1 MPRLTVNGG
10 TLTLLKVCYMP
21 DPSRKHLYLD
31 LQPYTCFYASCSY
44 SSTPFMDRQLWS
56 NHLELDHKLGPHWES
71 ITCPLCSEV
80 TEPGK
85 SRILIHFARH
95 MEDIALAALPR
106 EVESEDESGSDAD
119 RRSETTSNP
128 ASDLV
133 AMTPDGDIDQY
144 TGTDSYWSVAEQRSF
159 RELMGQH
166 GMDWTAIA
174 EKMPTKTSE
183 MIQAQYQRD
192 IENGDSEL
200 ERLAQSAAMV
210 DDSGHAKPRD
220 GTHTSL
226 AEPPDA
232 ILVRPQDTPIDEA
245 PLVPFGHL
253 ELTEREK
260 RKLQEQK
267 TYFKQM
273 ELDAGTSVIHDA
285 FDEDS
290 ERRNVADHNSQNVV
304 PATELQAHQSNQAR
318 PDYVTVSDGRI
329 MSTGLDGRG
338 LADNIQMEH
347 SLQSEQQRKDELI
360 HFAKGGGF
368 AGSDRKVQRRGR
380 AAPPGRCLSCNRAET
395 PEWRRGPDGART
407 LCNACG
413 LHHAKLTHKMGG
425 KAIAS
430 SNQTTVPQ
438 YTQAQVDQ
446 YYGQY
451 QRYPPQ
457 PYNII
462 PDLQP
467 RSIDYGLGVPEDD
480 QAKAASAEMLPSTV
494 QTWDPKHDSLL
505 EERQRT
511 AREVTTQDRQMDS
524 KDRAEPPPHAFD
536 YTGQIIPPGMRP
548 RVTAA
553 LWEDQGTLC
562 FQVEANNKCVARRED
577 NHMINGTRLLD
588 VAGMTRGRRDGILK
602 SEKTRHVVKIGPMHL
617 KGVWIPFERALEFA
631 NKERITEQLYPLF
644 VHDIGALLYHP
655 SNRTPSNLQQ
665 GGIPSTS
672 DSNSSVPGHGLHTNP
687 YLWSSG
693 SDGRVLANNIEK
705 QHSFKSEHQLGG
717 HQIHQH
723 SLNNDRDVLSRF
735 HLLQQRDKQLSSEFG
750 PKEDYKSES
759 KVFHASD
766 QYSIPLSLGT
776 NNQSTIGQHLPEEAS
791 QRFRPFNPRERS
803 LIERIR
809 EDQAQQQAAMQ
820 REEYAR
826 KEERDRDIQ
835 MRDQQM
841 RENLIRRDM
850 RGQLPPGSG
859 PRDDRSLTE
868 RIREDQAQ
876 QRAAM
881 QQGKLTD
888 MGPFQP
894 GPDDI
899 LDTICQHCAIPFYQC
914 IHGVVSLIQLLI
926 VICLLTNLR
935 RHKHLTMM
943 PAFSR
948 PSHDPPSWLE
958 RSTMSHRAGHTNP
971 AHQPDPTL
979 QLHIP
984 VFLTLRTE
992 RQTCRTSTRPW

>member
-144 TGTDSYWSVAEQRSF
+144 TGTDSYWSMAEQRSF

-192 IENGDSEL
+192 IENGDSEH

-232 ILVRPQDTPIDEA
+232 TLVRPQDTPIDEA
-245 PLVPFGHL
+245 PLAPFGHL

-260 RKLQEQK
+260 RKLQKQE

-273 ELDAGTSVIHDA
+273 ELDAGTSGKYKE
-285 FDEDS
+285 FGKDS
-290 ERRNVADHNSQNVV
+290 ERRNVADDNYQNVV
-304 PATELQAHQSNQAR
+304 PATELLDHLDNQASDESDSDDSVLESPAPSQLTGGTAR
-318 PDYVTVSDGRI
+318 TRGMRGAATAAQVAVRSALGRSATPEIATLQTLHESRSSRSLRYEARDESVPEPDYVMVSDDRI
-329 MSTGLDGRG
+329 MSTGLDGRV

-347 SLQSEQQRKDELI
+347 SLQSERQANYEYL
-360 HFAKGGGF
+360 AGGGGF
-368 AGSDRKVQRRGR
+368 AGSDSNARRRGR

-413 LHHAKLTHKMGG
+413 LHYAKLTRKMGG

-430 SNQTTVPQ
+430 
-438 YTQAQVDQ
+438 
-446 YYGQY
+446 
-451 QRYPPQ
+451 
-457 PYNII
+457 
-462 PDLQP
+462 
-467 RSIDYGLGVPEDD
+467 
-480 QAKAASAEMLPSTV
+480 KMLPSTV
-494 QTWDPKHDSLL
+494 QTRDPKHDSLP

-511 AREVTTQDRQMDS
+511 AREVTTQDLQRDS
-524 KDRAEPPPHAFD
+524 EDRAEPPPHAFD
-536 YTGQIIPPGMRP
+536 YGQIIPPGMRP
-548 RVTAA
+548 RVTVA

-562 FQVEANNKCVARRED
+562 FQVEANNVCVARRED

-631 NKERITEQLYPLF
+631 NKERITELLYPLF
-644 VHDIGALLYHP
+644 VHDIGAMLYHP
-655 SNRTPSNLQQ
+655 DNSPKAKKIWSGSLTSNSNISIPDDRLHITKAGPSSWRDGPDIARMEEKKINQSNLA
-665 GGIPSTS
+665 
-672 DSNSSVPGHGLHTNP
+672 P
-687 YLWSSG
+687 YGESAKPHL
-693 SDGRVLANNIEK
+693 E
-705 QHSFKSEHQLGG
+705 SFDLEA
-717 HQIHQH
+717 
-723 SLNNDRDVLSRF
+723 SLNEVCTL
-735 HLLQQRDKQLSSEFG
+735 
-750 PKEDYKSES
+750 
-759 KVFHASD
+759 
-766 QYSIPLSLGT
+766 
-776 NNQSTIGQHLPEEAS
+776 
-791 QRFRPFNPRERS
+791 
-803 LIERIR
+803 
-809 EDQAQQQAAMQ
+809 
-820 REEYAR
+820 
-826 KEERDRDIQ
+826 
-835 MRDQQM
+835 
-841 RENLIRRDM
+841 
-850 RGQLPPGSG
+850 
-859 PRDDRSLTE
+859 
-868 RIREDQAQ
+868 
-876 QRAAM
+876 
-881 QQGKLTD
+881 
-888 MGPFQP
+888 
-894 GPDDI
+894 
-899 LDTICQHCAIPFYQC
+899 FY
-914 IHGVVSLIQLLI
+914 
-926 VICLLTNLR
+926 
-935 RHKHLTMM
+935 
-943 PAFSR
+943 
-948 PSHDPPSWLE
+948 
-958 RSTMSHRAGHTNP
+958 
-971 AHQPDPTL
+971 
-979 QLHIP
+979 
-984 VFLTLRTE
+984 
-992 RQTCRTSTRPW
+992 